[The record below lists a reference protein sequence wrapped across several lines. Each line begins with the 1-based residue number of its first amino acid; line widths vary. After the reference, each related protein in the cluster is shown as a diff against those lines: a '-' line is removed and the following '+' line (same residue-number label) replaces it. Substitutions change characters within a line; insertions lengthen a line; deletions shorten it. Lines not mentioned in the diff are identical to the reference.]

1 MALRREPVSVEFWWH
16 EGVVEHF
23 QVNTRVFLEDPMY
36 LDEPRRRD
44 YPKQRADFTPAILAF
59 IDELETKMIAFVKAE
74 EAMSDGS

>member
-1 MALRREPVSVEFWWH
+1 MALRREPVSVEFTWAD
-16 EGVVEHF
+16 GVVDHF

-44 YPKQRADFTPAILAF
+44 YAKQRADFTPAMLTF
-59 IDELETKMIAFVKAE
+59 IVELETKMVAFVKAE